1 MSEQI
6 PLTSDAV
13 ADLPHPDDGTREISA
28 DLAYKRLA
36 IVNVVFS
43 GAPQCGTSQ
52 QPPPLYSACWAAAVP
67 QRLLVNPALPD
78 DAPN

>member
-36 IVNVVFS
+36 IVNVTFF
-43 GAPQCGTSQ
+43 GARQ
-52 QPPPLYSACWAAAVP
+52 
-67 QRLLVNPALPD
+67 
-78 DAPN
+78 